1 MTPISLV
8 LLPLIQLIALT
19 SPPFR
24 HRAAIFAPLIILLA
38 VWSYIDLTR
47 KEPTN
52 APPHLQ
58 SNGLPIDILLPLLAQ
73 WPWYL
78 GTLEKLLFSI
88 PEHAF
93 WRLNRPRGEALTL
106 SWVAKFKWAV
116 ALYCSPRGAGWNFC
130 APGVPAY
137 TGPKSRLG
145 FVQNQIKQVIVYAI
159 FIDAM
164 GFYTREYYFGAREW
178 GSDGVTSHSGSWVRS
193 AVNAVHG
200 LFTPYLGLNMAYCQI
215 AIVCVG
221 LGLDAPEVG
230 LIMAIFH
237 RLTSLFS
244 RVTDQEWFT
253 NNRIGLPSMA
263 ASKTPRRSAASG
275 TRGGTSA

>member
-1 MTPISLV
+1 MTPIPHL
-8 LLPLIQLIALT
+8 LLPVTQLIAFTL
-19 SPPFR
+19 PPFR
-24 HRAAIFAPLIILLA
+24 HRAATFAPLIIFLA
-38 VWSYIDLTR
+38 VWSYIDLTPH
-47 KEPTN
+47 EPTN
-52 APPHLQ
+52 ATLHLQ
-58 SNGLPIDILLPLLAQ
+58 TNRPPLDILLPLLSQ

-93 WRLNRPRGEALTL
+93 WGLNRPRGEALTL
-106 SWVAKFKWAV
+106 SWPAKFKWAV
-116 ALYCSPRGAGWNFC
+116 ALYCSPRGVGWNFC

-145 FVQNQIKQVIVYAI
+145 FVQHQIKQVVVFAI
-159 FIDAM
+159 CIDAM
-164 GFYTREYYFGAREW
+164 GFYSREYYFGAREW
-178 GSDGVTSHSGSWVRS
+178 GSEGVTSYSSNWMRS

-200 LFTPYLGLNMAYCQI
+200 LLTPYFGLNIAYCQI

-221 LGLDAPEVG
+221 LGFDAPEVG
-230 LIMAIFH
+230 LIIPILSSQLSVFP
-237 RLTSLFS
+237 R
-244 RVTDQEWFT
+244 TDQNRFT
-253 NNRIGLPSMA
+253 NNRIGLPSTA